1 MQGAQARLSGYWLCC
16 SSERISSVRLAAI
29 RRSMRKNFQ
38 TAGPWM
44 MICRRRRPR
53 PRNGAQS

>member
-1 MQGAQARLSGYWLCC
+1 MQGSQPRLTGYWLRC
-16 SSERISSVRLAAI
+16 SSMRISSVRLAAI

-44 MICRRRRPR
+44 MICRRRKKR